1 MSELCADIF
10 SQHCKL
16 KFAISSFYLTILRK
30 EVKIARKKT
39 IFKHMIESLNQ
50 LLQISSAI
58 IIIIFFYYS
67 VGETNFHRK
76 HFIVL

>member
-1 MSELCADIF
+1 
-10 SQHCKL
+10 
-16 KFAISSFYLTILRK
+16 
-30 EVKIARKKT
+30 
-39 IFKHMIESLNQ
+39 MIESLNQ

>member
-1 MSELCADIF
+1 MF
-10 SQHCKL
+10 
-16 KFAISSFYLTILRK
+16 
-30 EVKIARKKT
+30 V
-39 IFKHMIESLNQ
+39 SLNQ

-58 IIIIFFYYS
+58 IIIFLYYS

>member
-1 MSELCADIF
+1 MF
-10 SQHCKL
+10 
-16 KFAISSFYLTILRK
+16 
-30 EVKIARKKT
+30 V
-39 IFKHMIESLNQ
+39 SLNQ

-58 IIIIFFYYS
+58 IIVIFLYYS